1 MPPLK
6 ARGGNLIEPSRHG
19 SACGMSDERSVYG
32 DLGGVVWL
40 VWPGDELHLRT
51 PPRRRHRWIGR
62 RQPEVLKNGLDR
74 AVFDEESEHH
84 PATAT
89 AVALEHVLTEDP
101 AQQLSPG
108 QPGRRARSG
117 ICLQPSRT
125 DFLAV

>member
-1 MPPLK
+1 MFGRRRQLRSDWPHNCKVVVPPRFPQDFAMPPLK

-74 AVFDEESEHH
+74 AVFGG
-84 PATAT
+84 P
-89 AVALEHVLTEDP
+89 
-101 AQQLSPG
+101 
-108 QPGRRARSG
+108 
-117 ICLQPSRT
+117 
-125 DFLAV
+125 